1 MQVADRT
8 YALHQQVQKFLWFC
22 PLFETI
28 RNAKVIG
35 DSAVIELIKQ
45 MRHLVYTT
53 KGTIIFNYGTT
64 NAPGGS

>member
-1 MQVADRT
+1 
-8 YALHQQVQKFLWFC
+8 
-22 PLFETI
+22 
-28 RNAKVIG
+28 
-35 DSAVIELIKQ
+35 